1 MDEEKDGKEGEG
13 ETGDESAAED
23 GQDEGRKTNE
33 LLKICKQE
41 TEKLI

>member
-1 MDEEKDGKEGEG
+1 MDEEKDSGRKRERRVMSGRR
-13 ETGDESAAED
+13 T
-23 GQDEGRKTNE
+23 DEGRKTKE